1 MLKEI
6 SNMNLPGG
14 PVVRTLASSAG
25 DESST
30 PGGKAKIPQD
40 SQSKNQSIKQKQNC
54 NTFNKDFKKWSI
66 LKKKKLKKK
75 SSNGDKEKSS
85 TFRKEKSRR

>member
-25 DESST
+25 DESSS

-66 LKKKKLKKK
+66 LKKKKKKLKKK
-75 SSNGDKEKSS
+75 IIKW
-85 TFRKEKSRR
+85 